1 MFKRAKWI
9 LIGIIVIS
17 LGITACKNKENV
29 DNVSSN
35 HISSD
40 VPFSESDSHTSGTVN
55 TIIELPDKEGNS
67 KNISI
72 KQKKITIYTIDAE
85 NDKVVAKTSMVTDD
99 GELKPETVIDLVL
112 LELDDL
118 IDDVSVNIIKK
129 SDSITVDLNVENKN
143 YPFGEKNHI
152 SEVKVLDCISYSIF
166 DNFTDYKKI
175 YFKLNG
181 EAYKSKQ
188 LKLSEKKPFMADE

>member
-1 MFKRAKWI
+1 MVKRVFAFVI
-9 LIGIIVIS
+9 AASIV
-17 LGITACKNKENV
+17 ITACGHKA
-29 DNVSSN
+29 
-35 HISSD
+35 HTG
-40 VPFSESDSHTSGTVN
+40 ESGSVHTSYGKSLNDSELPGSDLVN
-55 TIIELPDKEGNS
+55 TIIKVPDKEGNS

-72 KQKKITIYTIDAE
+72 KQKKITIYTIDTE
-85 NDKVVAKTSMVTDD
+85 NDKVVAKNSMVTDN

-118 IDDVSVNIIKK
+118 IDDVSVNITEK
-129 SDSITVDLNVENKN
+129 SDSVTVDLAVENKS
-143 YPFGEKNHI
+143 YPFGEKNRI

>member
-9 LIGIIVIS
+9 LAGIITVS
-17 LGITACKNKENV
+17 LVITACGNKENA
-29 DNVSSN
+29 DNVSSK

-40 VPFSESDSHTSGTVN
+40 VQFIESDSQMSSTVN
-55 TIIELPDKEGNS
+55 TIIKLPDKEGNLG
-67 KNISI
+67 NISI
-72 KQKKITIYTIDAE
+72 KQKKITIYTIDTE
-85 NDKVVAKTSMVTDD
+85 NDKVIAKNSMVADD
-99 GELKPETVIDLVL
+99 EGLKPETIIELVL

-118 IDDVSVNIIKK
+118 IDDVSVNVIKE
-129 SDSITVDLNVENKN
+129 SDSITVDLNVEDKN
-143 YPFGEKNHI
+143 YPFGENNQI
-152 SEVKVLDCISYSIF
+152 SEIKILDCISYSIF

-188 LKLSEKKPFMADE
+188 LKLSDKKPFMADE